1 MDRHGPPRPRPAA
14 QRAQIGTMP
23 ARAKSGRI
31 AYAIFLIA
39 ALVVQL
45 LTGLHAA
52 WGGQSMP
59 LAIIGGLSA
68 IGGLAFALLLLREM
82 RIRDEAQAAL
92 SASEARFRDFA
103 ASSSDWLWET
113 DSEHRLIW
121 FNEKIREAWFAKEDA
136 LGRKCWEMGPQDDDP
151 AKWAAHRADL
161 EARRAFRNFEYAQ
174 PDQTGRL
181 RHVRI
186 SGRPAFGADG
196 AFLGYRGTALDITAE
211 VEARAEAERAVAL
224 LTDGI
229 GSIAESFAL
238 FDVND
243 RLIICN
249 QRYADH
255 NGGKADALKGRTFA
269 EIVTLAARDR
279 LDPES
284 LGSDREA
291 WVRWRVEQHR
301 NPGRAIE
308 VKYRDGHWNRI
319 IENRTRDGGI
329 VLVSADITES
339 KNREEELQS
348 RVAQQNSVAL
358 LAQLAFE
365 PVDLE
370 RLLAKATD
378 LVTRTLGAPLS
389 SVFELTGDGREFL
402 LRASTGWSRD
412 QIGNFRLPFEGRR
425 LAAYTIKS
433 RLPVVSPDLSAEDRF
448 DVNPAIRER
457 GYRSVAAVTIGGAHQ
472 PFGILTCASD
482 RLDAFSAGGVNFIQ
496 AVANVLASAIQLRQ
510 QGARLRAI
518 LDNSVDAI
526 LSLDDQGHIQS
537 ANQAVERIYGYS
549 EADLL
554 DREVTLLLSERHRAS
569 FKDKL
574 RGNGTPDGSNFIGE
588 LREIEGLRRD
598 GVEFPID
605 IGLRELRLGSRRVF
619 IATIRDATARK
630 ATEQHLRQAQK
641 MEAIGQL
648 TGGIAHDFNNMLT
661 IILGNAEMLL
671 ESLPSSAQ
679 SEHAQAGMIVAAAN
693 SGAQLTQRLL
703 AFARQQTLAAV
714 PFDANALVLKTAD
727 LLQRALGEHV
737 VVRTDLA
744 GDLPLVFADPSQLEN
759 ALVNLAVN
767 GRDAMPDGGVLAIRT
782 ARAHLDDAPAALGA
796 GTGDYVMLAVTD
808 TGTGMTAAVLGRAF
822 EPFFTTKEVGKG
834 TGLGLSMVYGFVT
847 QSRGHVRIESDI
859 GRGTTVRLY
868 LPPAPAGV
876 EAAALPA
883 GSSQVPHGSGAILM
897 VEDNADVRHLT
908 TTQLRSL
915 GYTVIEAQDA
925 TSALAIIDSDR
936 PLDLLFTDVVMP
948 GGIDGRE
955 LAARARARRPDLRI
969 LLASGYSE
977 LTRFAA
983 SNDPFE
989 ILSKPYG
996 KRELAQRV
1004 HAALSRSPSA
1014 M

>member
-1 MDRHGPPRPRPAA
+1 MRARP
-14 QRAQIGTMP
+14 
-23 ARAKSGRI
+23 KSARI
-31 AYAIFLIA
+31 AYSIFLIA

-52 WGGQSMP
+52 WGGFAAP
-59 LAIIGGLSA
+59 LAIIGGLSTIA
-68 IGGLAFALLLLREM
+68 GLTFALLLLREM
-82 RIRDEAQAAL
+82 RSRDEAEAAL
-92 SASEARFRDFA
+92 GASEARFRDFA

-113 DSEHRLIW
+113 DAEHTLVW
-121 FNEKIREAWFAKEDA
+121 FNEKIRDAWFAEKEA
-136 LGRKCWEMGPQDDDP
+136 LGRKCWDMGPQDDDP

-161 EARRAFRNFEYAQ
+161 DARREFRNFEYAQ
-174 PDQTGRL
+174 PDQMGRL

-186 SGRPAFGADG
+186 SGRPAFDTTG

-238 FDVND
+238 FDAED
-243 RLIICN
+243 RLVICN

-255 NGGKADALKGRTFA
+255 NGGKAASLKGQTFA
-269 EIVTLAARDR
+269 EIVSRAARDG
-279 LDPES
+279 LDP
-284 LGSDREA
+284 GIFGGDREA
-291 WVRWRVEQHR
+291 WLRWRIDQHR
-301 NPGRAIE
+301 NPVRAIE

-319 IENRTRDGGI
+319 VESRTRDGGI

-339 KNREEELQS
+339 KTREEELQN

-412 QIGNFRLPFEGRR
+412 QVGQLRLPFDGRR

-433 RLPVVSPDLSAEDRF
+433 RQPVVSPDLSKEHRF
-448 DVNPAIRER
+448 EVSPAVRER
-457 GYRSVAAVTIGGAHQ
+457 GYTSVAAVTIGGAYQ
-472 PFGILTCASD
+472 PFGILTCASE
-482 RLDAFSAGGVNFIQ
+482 RVDAFSAGGVNFLQ

-510 QGARLRAI
+510 QAARLRAI

-526 LSLDDQGHIQS
+526 LSLDEQGHIQS

-549 EADLL
+549 EADIL
-554 DREVTLLLSERHRAS
+554 DREVTMLMADRHRAS
-569 FKDKL
+569 FRDRL
-574 RGNGTPDGSNFIGE
+574 RGKSPQNGASFIGE
-588 LREIEGLRRD
+588 LQEIDGLRRD
-598 GVEFPID
+598 GMEFPID
-605 IGLRELRLGSRRVF
+605 IGLRELWLGSRRVF
-619 IATIRDATARK
+619 IATIRDATERK
-630 ATEQHLRQAQK
+630 ATEQHLRHAQK

-648 TGGIAHDFNNMLT
+648 TGGIAHDFNNLLT

-671 ESLPSSAQ
+671 ESLPGVSQ
-679 SEHAQAGMIVAAAN
+679 SEQAQAGMIVSAAN

-703 AFARQQTLAAV
+703 AFARQQTLDAV
-714 PFDANALVLKTAD
+714 AFDANELVLRTAD
-727 LLQRALGEHV
+727 LLQRALGENV
-737 VVRTDLA
+737 AVRPELA
-744 GDLPLVFADPSQLEN
+744 ENLPPVFADPSQLEN

-767 GRDAMPDGGVLAIRT
+767 GRDAMPDGGVLSIRT
-782 ARAHLDDAPAALGA
+782 ARAHLDDAPAERGA
-796 GTGDYVMLAVTD
+796 GAGDYVMLAVSD
-808 TGTGMTAAVLGRAF
+808 TGVGMTPGVLGRAF

-847 QSRGHVRIESDI
+847 QSRGHVRIESDV

-868 LPPAPAGV
+868 LPPAPEGV
-876 EAAALPA
+876 EAAALPT
-883 GSSQVPHGSGAILM
+883 GSSQVPRGSGAILM

-908 TTQLRSL
+908 TSQLKSL
-915 GYTVIEAQDA
+915 GYTVIEAEDA
-925 TSALAIIDSDR
+925 REALEILESGRAV
-936 PLDLLFTDVVMP
+936 DLLFTDVMMP

-955 LAARARARRPDLRI
+955 LATRARKRRPDLRI

-977 LTRFAA
+977 RAHPAA
-983 SNDPFE
+983 SNGPFE

-996 KRELAQRV
+996 KQELAQRV
-1004 HAALSRSPSA
+1004 SSALSRPSSP